1 MIAAACQMGLEGI
14 IGKRRDALQRPHA
27 ARGSNSN
34 AASGRNSSSAAIPI
48 RKARAAVSARCCWV
62 LTTKDGKLQYAGN
75 VGSGF
80 NAASL
85 RDLKAENGQAACRT
99 KARSRPAAR
108 STRKPTGSS
117 PRWWPKCVS
126 ANGPILARSV
136 TPCSRTA
143 QGQEGA
149 AGITS
154 EKPVHIKEEQPA
166 MQSALASMKVTNP
179 DRVIDKQSGATKIAL
194 IRYYALVADLMIRT

>member
-1 MIAAACQMGLEGI
+1 MPDKSPFAPSREID
-14 IGKRRDALQRPHA
+14 K
-27 ARGSNSN
+27 
-34 AASGRNSSSAAIPI
+34 
-48 RKARAAVSARCCWV
+48 KAHWLKPTLVAEVRFSEWTHSAR
-62 LTTKDGKLQYAGN
+62 
-75 VGSGF
+75 
-80 NAASL
+80 
-85 RDLKAENGQAACRT
+85 
-99 KARSRPAAR
+99 
-108 STRKPTGSS
+108 
-117 PRWWPKCVS
+117 S
-126 ANGPILARSV
+126 A